1 MANSAKKKRSKQ
13 NTATAGTKKKT
24 MALKITAT
32 KKNAKPSPQASTRQL
47 KVGQKAP
54 AFSLPN
60 QDGKILSLSDYKG
73 KIIVLY
79 FYPKDDTPGCTKE
92 SCAFRD
98 GIDEIHDI
106 GADVIGVSGD
116 HKRDPR
122 PGVGGHAGDV
132 LLDN

>member
-1 MANSAKKKRSKQ
+1 MFESSRRGGYINREEYVMANSAKKKRSKQ

-60 QDGKILSLSDYKG
+60 QDGIIVNLSDYKG
-73 KIIVLY
+73 KKIVLY
-79 FYPKDDTPGCTKE
+79 FYPKDDTQDAQRSPAPFAMELMK
-92 SCAFRD
+92 SMILQLR
-98 GIDEIHDI
+98 
-106 GADVIGVSGD
+106 
-116 HKRDPR
+116 
-122 PGVGGHAGDV
+122 
-132 LLDN
+132 LLG